1 MYIIYVCD
9 HISTPD
15 GPEFCF
21 FGGAKQTMMTWETD
35 DNERRMHLLHFSYQY
50 VSI

>member
-1 MYIIYVCD
+1 MYIIYVRV
-9 HISTPD
+9 HISPPD
-15 GPEFCF
+15 GPLF
-21 FGGAKQTMMTWETD
+21 FWAKQTMMTWETD